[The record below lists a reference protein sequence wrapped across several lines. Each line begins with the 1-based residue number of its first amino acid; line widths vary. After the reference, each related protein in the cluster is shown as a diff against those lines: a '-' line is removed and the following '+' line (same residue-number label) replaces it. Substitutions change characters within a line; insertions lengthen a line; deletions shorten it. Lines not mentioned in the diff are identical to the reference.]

1 MVLRRPS
8 RRLIAGRQSN
18 TVFAKPMSGHR
29 CFGSSA
35 GSGAVTVLDFD
46 PVRRMASS
54 GSSRIVNSRGVPM
67 LTAHYHP
74 TSTLHVA
81 PSPRLPRPPQHR
93 PLSLAILDT
102 LSRSSAASAA
112 ARYRW

>member
-8 RRLIAGRQSN
+8 RRLIVGCRSS

-35 GSGAVTVLDFD
+35 GSGAVTILDFD

-54 GSSRIVNSRGVPM
+54 ASSGIVNSRGVPM

-81 PSPRLPRPPQHR
+81 RSPRLPRLPR
-93 PLSLAILDT
+93 NRLLSLAILDT
-102 LSRSSAASAA
+102 LSRSSAASAV